1 MHHHSTKCQKVV
13 QIHKL
18 LFLTYAKGKKEV
30 RRAGGGS
37 PLTLRPNF
45 KSEKGNVTADK
56 PPVCPAGG
64 VLLIKNVISSG
75 DAFAV
80 QYKWNANSFLFLLL
94 FFFSVKKKR
103 SVTPCEIGCT

>member
-18 LFLTYAKGKKEV
+18 LFLTYAKSEKGV
-30 RRAGGGS
+30 HGGS

-45 KSEKGNVTADK
+45 KSEKGSVTADK

-64 VLLIKNVISSG
+64 VLLVRICGNILHVSSIFRVIFG
-75 DAFAV
+75 
-80 QYKWNANSFLFLLL
+80 
-94 FFFSVKKKR
+94 
-103 SVTPCEIGCT
+103 

>member
-18 LFLTYAKGKKEV
+18 LFLTYAKSKKGV
-30 RRAGGGS
+30 HGGS

-45 KSEKGNVTADK
+45 NCEKGSVTADK

-64 VLLIKNVISSG
+64 VLLMGIYC
-75 DAFAV
+75 D
-80 QYKWNANSFLFLLL
+80 SFLCNLRVVLEPYSTSEMRTLFFFCFF
-94 FFFSVKKKR
+94 FFFSVKKAAGR
-103 SVTPCEIGCT
+103 R